1 MRETEQYEHPI
12 LLVEDNPDDV
22 LITKR
27 AFSKGKIRNKLYI
40 VNNGVEA
47 VKFLNKEEEY
57 KDVPIPSL
65 IMLDINMPLMNGF
78 DVLREIKKNEKLRR
92 IPIIMLTTSERDK
105 DIDTAYS
112 LGANNY
118 IVKPVSFQKFIDVVV
133 NVQEYWLQISKIPS
147 N

>member
-1 MRETEQYEHPI
+1 MEQYEHPI

-27 AFSKGKIRNKLYI
+27 AFSKGKIKNKLYI
-40 VNNGVEA
+40 VNNGIEA
-47 VKFLNKEEEY
+47 LKFLNREEGYE
-57 KDVPIPSL
+57 DVPIPSL
-65 IMLDINMPLMNGF
+65 IMLDINMPMMNGF
-78 DVLREIKKNEKLRR
+78 EVLREIKKQEKLRR

-105 DIDTAYS
+105 DIDMAYS

>member
-1 MRETEQYEHPI
+1 MEQFEHPI

-27 AFSKGKIRNKLYI
+27 AFSKGKIKNKLYI
-40 VNNGVEA
+40 VNNGIEA
-47 VKFLNKEEEY
+47 LKFLNRDEDYEN
-57 KDVPIPSL
+57 VPIPSL
-65 IMLDINMPLMNGF
+65 IMLDINMPMMNGF
-78 DVLREIKKNEKLRR
+78 EVLKEIKKNEKLKR

-105 DIDTAYS
+105 DIDMAYS

-133 NVQEYWLQISKIPS
+133 SVQEYWLQISKIPT

>member
-1 MRETEQYEHPI
+1 MSNNLQLEHPI

-27 AFSKGKIRNKLYI
+27 AFLKGKIKNKLYV

-47 VKFLNKEEEY
+47 IKFLNNEEEY
-57 KDVPIPSL
+57 EKTPVPSL
-65 IMLDINMPLMNGF
+65 IMLDINMPKMNGF
-78 DVLREIKKNEKLRR
+78 EVLKEIKKNDKLKK

-105 DIDTAYS
+105 DINKAYS

-118 IVKPVSFQKFIDVVV
+118 IVKPVNFDKFIKVIVEIK
-133 NVQEYWLQISKIPS
+133 NYWLNISRLP
-147 N
+147 

>member
-1 MRETEQYEHPI
+1 MENYEYPI

-27 AFSKGKIRNKLYI
+27 AFSKGKIKNKLYV

-47 VKFLNKEEEY
+47 VKFLNREGEY
-57 KDVPIPSL
+57 KDSPIPSL

-78 DVLREIKKNEKLRR
+78 DVLREIRKKEKMKR
-92 IPIIMLTTSERDK
+92 IPVIMLTTSERDK
-105 DIDTAYS
+105 DIELAYS
-112 LGANNY
+112 LGANSY
-118 IVKPVSFQKFIDVVV
+118 IVKPVSFKKFIDVVV
-133 NVQEYWLQISKIPS
+133 NVQEYWLQISKIPV

>member
-1 MRETEQYEHPI
+1 MEQFEHPI

-27 AFSKGKIRNKLYI
+27 AFSKGKIKNKLYI
-40 VNNGVEA
+40 VNNGIEA
-47 VKFLNKEEEY
+47 LKFLNREEDYEN
-57 KDVPIPSL
+57 VPIPSL
-65 IMLDINMPLMNGF
+65 IMLDINMPMMNGF
-78 DVLREIKKNEKLRR
+78 EVLKEIKKNDKLKR

-105 DIDTAYS
+105 DIDMAYS

-133 NVQEYWLQISKIPS
+133 SVQEYWLQISKIPT